1 MSLSLA
7 PTLLLRPCNRNG
19 DRNGDLKDKL
29 SRREEFRTAI
39 ERLKGNVP
47 RESQEL
53 HQALQLLSASTIT
66 THAGT
71 IYRHLADYHVWHI
84 NNSDKS
90 RGPLIS
96 TFARH
101 TGASETTIQS
111 QMRSKG
117 LLVSIIL
124 ETLHLDKG
132 TIVSG
137 ERTPWAVV
145 IVLLMLIQPTIKAK
159 SNNQD
164 IFKFLKDILL
174 DYEDEDW
181 QQPSFLTDSVLDVI
195 QTASGIRLEP
205 RSRGRQSRI
214 IIPPPGGLLKLKL
227 VRSRSQEESGPSNTE

>member
-19 DRNGDLKDKL
+19 DRNGDLKDEL
-29 SRREEFRTAI
+29 SPRGEFRTAI

-66 THAGT
+66 THAGI
-71 IYRHLADYHVWHI
+71 IYRHLADYHI
-84 NNSDKS
+84 KKSEES

-101 TGASETTIQS
+101 TGVSETTIQS

-124 ETLHLDKG
+124 ETLHLDKR
-132 TIVSG
+132 TIVSD

-145 IVLLMLIQPTIKAK
+145 IVLLMLVQPKIKTK

-164 IFKFLKDILL
+164 ISEFLKDILL
-174 DYEDEDW
+174 DYKDEDW

-195 QTASGIRLEP
+195 QTASGFRLEP

-214 IIPPPGGLLKLKL
+214 ILPSKGGLLKLKL
-227 VRSRSQEESGPSNTE
+227 VRSRSQEDLGHKM

>member
-19 DRNGDLKDKL
+19 DRNGDLKDEL
-29 SRREEFRTAI
+29 REEFRIAI

-53 HQALQLLSASTIT
+53 HQALQFLSASTIT
-66 THAGT
+66 THAGI

-84 NNSDKS
+84 NKS
-90 RGPLIS
+90 EEPRGPLIS

-101 TGASETTIQS
+101 TGVSETTIQS
-111 QMRSKG
+111 QMRSKN

-124 ETLHLDKG
+124 KTLHLNKR

-145 IVLLMLIQPTIKAK
+145 IVLLMLVQPKIKTK
-159 SNNQD
+159 SNNLD
-164 IFKFLKDILL
+164 ISKFL
-174 DYEDEDW
+174 ED
-181 QQPSFLTDSVLDVI
+181 L
-195 QTASGIRLEP
+195 ARL
-205 RSRGRQSRI
+205 
-214 IIPPPGGLLKLKL
+214 
-227 VRSRSQEESGPSNTE
+227 